1 MSLLLLLS
9 GCAVTSLMTQGRSL
23 PTVDGEVS
31 APGLAGEVSVMR
43 DAKGIPHI
51 RAASEA
57 DLSYSVGFVHAQDRQ
72 WQMDMVRRMAYGRMA
87 EILGPDF
94 AEFDAFMQSLQL
106 QERAK
111 ASLKAMDPDTRFQ
124 LAAYAQGVNAGA
136 QTSKAPPIEYR
147 LLETDPQWAPWTPI
161 DSMAMTFLQSLGLS
175 SGQWQELAAFELRD
189 KLERDDVDALF
200 RRLETTPRTD
210 PYWNQLKDMETGGYT
225 SEFQGFMDLMGPKGA
240 DGEASNAWVVGP
252 ERSKGEAPILAN
264 DPHLP
269 VRVPNS
275 WYVYEGQGGDV
286 HVAGAS
292 MPGLPWVVSGHNDTL
307 AWGMTNLMGDYV
319 DYVVL
324 ERDGEDGYILKGEK
338 KKLQVREQ
346 MVALPEGLSES
357 HKTQWTEVG
366 PVVTELSGTHI
377 LALRWTAL
385 EQPDGSPDFLR
396 AINLSPDIE
405 TLNALELKQ
414 PITAL
419 NMVFGDSAGNIAYR
433 AVGQL
438 PTRESHT
445 GRIPYPGSSEYHG
458 WTGLVE
464 QHPQVLN
471 PKSQMLV
478 SANARPPEVEGYDS
492 PETLGTAYMQ
502 PWRQDRI
509 DELLRATN
517 KHSLATIA
525 DVQMDTLDTH
535 AQATMGPL
543 LEGLEPKSTGAQW
556 VLQALE
562 GWDFQTPERSIEPLV
577 YAELQKQLVILA
589 LEEKGLNAEQI
600 DLVLRLSSPGRSLL
614 DTPGGLAQL
623 VADPDSATRTAML
636 RAHDNLKLVY
646 GEDSTTWSWGAA
658 HKVRF
663 VHPFGVKVLDAGEL
677 DYGGSCNTVNVGVF
691 NWARSYETTW
701 IPSIRVITPLN
712 DPSQATVVMP
722 PGQSGHPGSRNY
734 QDQLRTWKTGGS
746 VPLWYAD
753 ADVERA
759 AEFTLVLK
767 P

>member
-23 PTVDGEVS
+23 PTVEGALS
-31 APGLAGEVSVMR
+31 APGLGGEVTILR

-51 RAASEA
+51 RANSEA

-94 AEFDAFMQSLQL
+94 AEFDAFMQGLQL

-111 ASLKAMDPDTRFQ
+111 ASLKNMAPDTRFQ

-136 QTSKAPPIEYR
+136 ETSKAPPIEYR
-147 LLETDPQWAPWTPI
+147 LLDSNPIWAPWTPV
-161 DSMAMTFLQSLGLS
+161 DSMAMTFLQSLILS

-189 KLERDDVDALF
+189 KLDRDDVDALF
-200 RRLETTPRTD
+200 RLLETTPRTD
-210 PYWNQLKDMETGGYT
+210 PYWEQLREAETGAYT
-225 SEFQGFMDLMGPKGA
+225 SEFQGFMDMMGPKGA
-240 DGEASNAWVVGP
+240 DGEASNVWVVGP
-252 ERSKGEAPILAN
+252 QRSKGDAPILAN

-269 VRVPNS
+269 VRVPNA
-275 WYVYEGQGGDV
+275 WYVYEGQGGDL

-292 MPGLPWVVSGHNDTL
+292 MPGLPWVVSGHNGSM
-307 AWGMTNLMGDYV
+307 AWGVTNLMGDYV

-324 ERDGEDGYILKGEK
+324 ERDGDTGYILAGERK
-338 KKLQVREQ
+338 TLQVREQ
-346 MVALPEGLSES
+346 TVALPEGLSQS

-385 EQPDGSPDFLR
+385 EQPDGSPDLLR
-396 AINLSPDIE
+396 AISLAPDIE
-405 TLNALELKQ
+405 TLFALDLEQ

-419 NMVFGDSAGNIAYR
+419 NIVFGDSAGNIAYR

-438 PTRESHT
+438 PTREAHT
-445 GRIPYPGSSEYHG
+445 GRVPYPGSSEYHG
-458 WTGLVE
+458 WSGLVE
-464 QHPQVLN
+464 KHPQVVN
-471 PKSQMLV
+471 PTSGMLV
-478 SANARPPEVEGYDS
+478 SANARPPELEDADA
-492 PETLGTAYMQ
+492 PETLGTAFMQ
-502 PWRQDRI
+502 PWREDRI
-509 DELLRATN
+509 KDLLLATN

-535 AQATMGPL
+535 SQATMGPL
-543 LEGLEPKSTGAQW
+543 LEGLEPKSVGAQW
-556 VLQALE
+556 VLEALT
-562 GWDFQTPERSIEPLV
+562 GWDFQTPERSIAPLV

-589 LEEKGLNAEQI
+589 LEEKGLNPAQI
-600 DLVLRLSSPGRSLL
+600 DRVLRLSSPGRSLL
-614 DTPGGLAQL
+614 DTPSGLTHW
-623 VADPDSATRTAML
+623 VPDTDSTTRTAML

-663 VHPFGVKVLDAGEL
+663 AHPFGVKVLDAGEL
-677 DYGGSCNTVNVGVF
+677 DRGGSGNTVNVGAF

-734 QDQLRTWKTGGS
+734 QDQIRSWKTGGS
-746 VPLWYAD
+746 IPLWYTD

-759 AEFTLVLK
+759 TAFTLVLQ